1 MSKDKNKASLQEFF
15 KVYGFIAILGFGLG
29 VGLVFLILFL
39 GGQGQL
45 KGNVSGNISRSQIFN
60 QTGRNSEVSQQN
72 LANQTGEEN
81 SAAIYRDKLDGS
93 SLTFLLIGMDN
104 RPEDVTLSNTDSL
117 FVARIDQIHKKMILL
132 SIPRDTQVNLEGK
145 GIQKINAI
153 ARLQKGFSSTQK
165 YIETMIGFPID
176 GYVATNFNG
185 FKSIIDSLGG
195 VTLSVEKDMHYDTG
209 DNQDRY
215 IDLKKGT
222 QRLNGSQALQY
233 ARFRNDEMG
242 DITRT
247 IRQQA
252 VMKAMVKEA
261 VNIKNLPK
269 LPFVIP
275 KVYQAVETDLSI
287 GQIWSLATLLKKTE
301 DYQIITQTLPGKFST
316 EKGISYWKVNSDDA
330 KKVVTQLFM
339 DGKTTSYFTQN
350 ANQTFSAKPSSTNPS
365 PTKPSSSKASSV
377 SPNSSTPKNQNE
389 NPVKKEAGNSVTEQN
404 ARSEKEAEENLAEG
418 NLNQGIQFEVIKNE
432 K

>member
-1 MSKDKNKASLQEFF
+1 MSKNRNKASLREFF

-29 VGLVFLILFL
+29 VGLVFLILIL

-60 QTGRNSEVSQQN
+60 QTGRNSEVSQRN
-72 LANQTGEEN
+72 LANLPGEEN
-81 SAAIYRDKLDGS
+81 SAAIYRDKLDNS

-104 RPEDVTLSNTDSL
+104 RPEDVTLSNTDTL
-117 FVARIDQIHKKMILL
+117 FVARIDQIHKRMILL

-287 GQIWSLATLLKKTE
+287 GQIWSLASLLKKTE

-330 KKVVTQLFM
+330 KKAVTQLFM
-339 DGKTTSYFTQN
+339 DGKTTSFFAQN
-350 ANQTFSAKPSSTNPS
+350 ASQTFSEKPSSKPS
-365 PTKPSSSKASSV
+365 PKPSSAKASPV
-377 SPNSSTPKNQNE
+377 SPNSSTPQIQNE
-389 NPVKKEAGNSVTEQN
+389 SPVKKEAVNNLTEQD
-404 ARSEKEAEENLAEG
+404 ARSEKKAEGNLAEE